1 MGIFDTLAGQVLGQ
15 LSGNGNHPEGLFE
28 AVGAMLTNPQ
38 TGGLQGLVDAF
49 QQGGLGN
56 VVASWVGT
64 GENLPVSAEQ
74 LQAVLGS
81 ERVQAIAASLGLNTQ
96 DVAGHLAQ
104 LLPQVVDRL
113 TPNGEIPDSS
123 GALDG
128 LLGRR
133 S

>member
-15 LSGNGNHPEGLFE
+15 VSAEGNQGLYD
-28 AVGAMLTNPQ
+28 ALGAMLTNPQ

-56 VVASWVGT
+56 VVSSWIGT
-64 GENLPVSAEQ
+64 GANLPVSAEQ

-81 ERVQAIAASLGLNTQ
+81 ERLQAIAASIGLDPQ
-96 DVAGHLAQ
+96 QVSAQLAQ

-113 TPNGEIPDSS
+113 TPDGAIPDSR
-123 GALDG
+123 GALDSLFG
-128 LLGRR
+128 NRG
-133 S
+133 

>member
-15 LSGNGNHPEGLFE
+15 LSNGGNQGMLD

-38 TGGLQGLVDAF
+38 TGGLQGLVEEF
-49 QQGGLGN
+49 QKGGLGH
-56 VVASWVGT
+56 VIASWIGT

-74 LQAVLGS
+74 LQSVLGN
-81 ERVQAIAASLGLNTQ
+81 ERLQSIAASLGLNVQ
-96 DVAGHLAQ
+96 DVAGQLAQ
-104 LLPQVVDRL
+104 LLPQLVDRL
-113 TPNGEIPDSS
+113 TPNGQIPDSR

-128 LLGRR
+128 LFKNP